1 MRCQKWHI
9 QILRWQDGELDHE
22 AEAALLRH
30 LETCA
35 HCRIAAEKFSEL
47 DRFLL
52 EVPAPPVPTFL
63 SERIIAQVTDEMR
76 QDSLKGAFHHFT
88 AFFTNFRPALVGIIL
103 ALGIG
108 LGVLMG
114 LNLSHSISTSPA
126 GASYDVLALAGMESG
141 GGDSSLDFI
150 WTDANGGAR

>member
-1 MRCQKWHI
+1 MPCQKWHI
-9 QILRWQDGELDHE
+9 QILRWHEGELDHE

-30 LETCA
+30 LEICA
-35 HCRIAAEKFSEL
+35 HCRIATEKFSKL

-52 EVPAPPVPTFL
+52 EAPAPPVPAFL
-63 SERIIAQVTDEMR
+63 NERIIAQVTDEMR
-76 QDSLKGAFHHFT
+76 QDSLKGAFQPFA
-88 AFFTNFRPALVGIIL
+88 AFFASFRPALVGIIL

-114 LNLSHSISTSPA
+114 LNLSFSINTSPA
-126 GASYDVLALAGMESG
+126 SSSYDVLALAGMEG
-141 GGDSSLDFI
+141 GVGDSSLDFI